1 MHLLIQVT
9 CQQPGRSLRFSTP
22 INRNSTAHS
31 SAERNPSTI
40 KKRKALDYLSHIP
53 SPPPLSYL
61 STLSSP
67 SVKKIFIPPRRTETP
82 GTLKTVKTPN
92 QKPSSNPVDDQWVND
107 EELAMIDT
115 QALHV
120 G

>member
-1 MHLLIQVT
+1 MCH
-9 CQQPGRSLRFSTP
+9 QPGRSLRFSTP
-22 INRNSTAHS
+22 VNRNSAANS
-31 SAERNPSTI
+31 SVDGNPSTI

-53 SPPPLSYL
+53 SPPPLSFL
-61 STLSSP
+61 SSVSSP
-67 SVKKIFIPPRRTETP
+67 SVKKTFIPPRRSETP
-82 GTLKTVKTPN
+82 GILKSVKTPT
-92 QKPSSNPVDDQWVND
+92 QKPSTALVDDQWVND